1 MPIRFGE
8 IRLVRPGAAIAR
20 AVIRT
25 RRCNERSILADFTL
39 VDEAGEVIATL
50 REGRFQALRMKG
62 GNDLD
67 AFAIRQFTELA
78 TEPTAI
84 ALEPQPAVAALVRR
98 QAGSVT
104 ATGEAALGA
113 GHMLLE
119 GWATSLADRLARG
132 LAVGGVVDVAAS
144 RRLPAALRPWLVNQL
159 LAWRSA
165 VSPMPRATDAG
176 ACAPT

>member
-1 MPIRFGE
+1 M
-8 IRLVRPGAAIAR
+8 
-20 AVIRT
+20 
-25 RRCNERSILADFTL
+25 
-39 VDEAGEVIATL
+39 DEAGEVIATL
-50 REGRFQALRMKG
+50 REGRFQALRMKAG
-62 GNDLD
+62 GDLD

-98 QAGSVT
+98 QAGAVT
-104 ATGEAALGA
+104 AKGDAALGA

-132 LAVGGVVDVAAS
+132 LAVGGIVDVAAS
-144 RRLPAALRPWLVNQL
+144 RRLPAACVPGSSTSS
-159 LAWRSA
+159 WRSRSA
-165 VSPMPRATDAG
+165 GWPSPRATTAG